1 MKIYKSVNPDDY
13 EVIEEQEASQTIT
26 VDFTPITHT
35 ITKLISLAILLSI
48 PIALFTFAREYF
60 AYVTICI
67 LAYCAY
73 YIIIHNTR
81 SDTVYDRLQV
91 IRSKRPDL
99 AKSIENLER
108 VVRSIEKKSGERI
121 A

>member
-1 MKIYKSVNPDDY
+1 MKLYKSANPDDY
-13 EVIEEQEASQTIT
+13 EVIEEQHVESIT

-35 ITKLISLAILLSI
+35 ITKLISLSILLSI

-60 AYVTICI
+60 AYVIICI

-73 YIIIHNTR
+73 YIIVNNTR

-99 AKSIENLER
+99 AQSIENLER

-121 A
+121 V